1 MVGEQ
6 LQYQNNTS
14 MKLTMI
20 LKEID
25 VKQVHLTTRKTKSI
39 KDNAYVFYVIKD
51 YLGVGYWDRVTE
63 PQFRKAYDD
72 VINFLLAPNSNTERL
87 AKENNWMTEYDE
99 LWQYQQDKQD

>member
-1 MVGEQ
+1 
-6 LQYQNNTS
+6 
-14 MKLTMI
+14 MKLKDLI
-20 LKEID
+20 SEID

-39 KDNAYVFYVIKD
+39 KDSAYVFYVIKD
-51 YLGVGYWDRVTE
+51 YLDVGYWDRVTE

-99 LWQYQQDKQD
+99 LWQYQQNKQD